1 MSGFSTRSDDEGT
14 PMTPDYS
21 PPQSP
26 PPILQRSRRF
36 NENSA
41 PETRTRKIRQ
51 VQTKTYSGDIKYKGQ
66 LLRGVPHG
74 EGRMKW
80 PNGEAYVGSWKKGK
94 RHGNGKMRY
103 EDPGLIYIGRW
114 INDDMHEG
122 TMKFPDG
129 IKYTGYF
136 KDGSMYGLGTMTW
149 PNGNTHT
156 GEFRNDERNGEGTYR
171 VFDEN
176 KRLVKEYIGNWENDK
191 KSGYGVM
198 NWPQDGDNYTGEW
211 KDNNRHGRG
220 IMREKMRGNE
230 TVYEGNWEDDRKKG
244 RGVFTYPAT
253 DMTYNSTWNDDV
265 MIEAEVNKKG
275 YPILGVIS
283 TLNSDSSIPT
293 SNGYESYPRY
303 QADLQYLNGDHY
315 NGVVI
320 LYKDGR
326 LLKYGQGTLNK
337 ESEPS
342 SYDEVPRPPVV
353 IPDDDDDYFDG
364 GKKATRKRRPK
375 LNRKSR
381 SYKN

>member
-1 MSGFSTRSDDEGT
+1 MSGFSSRSADMHDERM

-41 PETRTRKIRQ
+41 RETNTRKNRAIK
-51 VQTKTYSGDIKYKGQ
+51 TKTSPDGIKYKGQ
-66 LLRGVPHG
+66 LLDGSAHG
-74 EGRMKW
+74 KGRMKW
-80 PNGEAYVGSWKKGK
+80 PNGQAYVGSWKKGK

-103 EDPGLIYIGRW
+103 ADPGQIFVGTW
-114 INDDMHEG
+114 IDDNEHEG

-156 GEFRNDERNGEGTYR
+156 GEFRNNARNGEGTYR

-220 IMREKMRGNE
+220 IMKENI
-230 TVYEGNWEDDRKKG
+230 TVYEGNWEDDRKEG
-244 RGVFTYPAT
+244 EGVFRYPAT
-253 DMTYNSTWNDDV
+253 DMTYYSTWNNDV

-275 YPILGVIS
+275 HPIHGHIGMGGQMG
-283 TLNSDSSIPT
+283 DSSIPT
-293 SNGYESYPRY
+293 SNGYALYPRY
-303 QADLQYLNGDHY
+303 QATLHYENKDLYEGP
-315 NGVVI
+315 VI
-320 LYKDGR
+320 LYEDGR
-326 LLKYGQGTLNK
+326 LLQYGQGTLNNIFGT
-337 ESEPS
+337 
-342 SYDEVPRPPVV
+342 YDEVPRPPVV
-353 IPDDDDDYFDG
+353 IPDDDDDFDG